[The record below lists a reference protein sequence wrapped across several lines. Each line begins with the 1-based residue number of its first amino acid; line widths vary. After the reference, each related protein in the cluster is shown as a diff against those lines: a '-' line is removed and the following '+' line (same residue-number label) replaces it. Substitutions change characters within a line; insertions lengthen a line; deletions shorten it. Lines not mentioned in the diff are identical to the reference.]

1 MLCSWNFQHLV
12 LYLLPVETRKGMNP
26 LLFSTMHLKI
36 HLFASPGVFSLKL
49 WEDCCWENDGYRKMN
64 VNITNYEHHL
74 LFLQYYHIK
83 IYNTCLSSHLESERP
98 PVNFWQLKE
107 GQIQLRSENF
117 FVWLVPEVA
126 NGILWRAAGNKT
138 RGNLIKALYNK
149 IITIT
154 ARRQRRSPFNSQ
166 GCKFKW
172 ASSHCDVKPLTCH
185 SV

>member
-12 LYLLPVETRKGMNP
+12 LYLLPVETRKGFNP

-49 WEDCCWENDGYRKMN
+49 WEDCRWENDGYRKMN
-64 VNITNYEHHL
+64 VNTTKYKHHL

-83 IYNTCLSSHLESERP
+83 IYNTYLSSHLESERP

-117 FVWLVPEVA
+117 FVGLVPEVA